1 MVLLIASSIGA
12 NSVKR
17 AVSIS
22 MKIALDRI
30 RLDWIGLDL
39 IGLDYIILLS

>member
-1 MVLLIASSIGA
+1 MVLPIASSIGA

-17 AVSIS
+17 AVSIR
-22 MKIALDRI
+22 MRIVLDRI